1 MIFRS
6 SIVYHLQLAFLV
18 ALYVFTIMPVIE
30 VIQGLEKSQESMGEA
45 MGCHI
50 LQFQFPLVNS
60 GVVMF
65 S

>member
-1 MIFRS
+1 
-6 SIVYHLQLAFLV
+6 
-18 ALYVFTIMPVIE
+18 MPVIE